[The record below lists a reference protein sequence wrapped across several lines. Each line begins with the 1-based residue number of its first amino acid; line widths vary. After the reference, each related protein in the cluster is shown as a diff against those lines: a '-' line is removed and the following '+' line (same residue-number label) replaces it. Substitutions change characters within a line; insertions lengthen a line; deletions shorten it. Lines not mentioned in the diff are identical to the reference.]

1 MGRSVRIVSDVVV
14 ALEAV
19 AVRQRVKPAPR
30 ALLDPRRSAVSVPIS
45 LCNNSNHNSSSSPVP
60 DCLDNSN
67 SVHRQQQHRRT
78 RIPLLPPLYPLPLM
92 LERMHLYV
100 QCRLPSTRG
109 TSQSQPCYVQQ

>member
-30 ALLDPRRSAVSVPIS
+30 GLLDPRRSALSVPIS
-45 LCNNSNHNSSSSPVP
+45 RCNNNNISSSSPVP

-100 QCRLPSTRG
+100 QCRHPSTRG